1 MRECY
6 AFVLSQSCYDV
17 YGEGGIRTLGSL
29 LSYGALAKRC
39 FQPLSHLTKII
50 AAGNIAVNCRLPTPT
65 FVACSR
71 FSSELPILDCQLI
84 KSVVISEEEARR
96 QILHKVSP
104 LDKRVVSLANA
115 IDCFSAR
122 DYFARLPLPA
132 FDNSAMDGYAVV
144 ASSCKKGGRLR
155 VIGEQ
160 PAGPDRKLRVS
171 DGEAVRIFTGATL
184 PQGADAIVMQED
196 VTRDGTDISLNA
208 DVEPG
213 EFVRRRGCDLAEGQM
228 ILAKGQRILAPT
240 VALLASQGFADV
252 IVGGKPTAAVI
263 STGDELVKPGEEL
276 QPGQIYDS
284 NSVLLNA
291 LLLRC
296 GLSGTAV
303 EHCRDDR
310 QSLSDAIKSGIKNH
324 VLVISGGVSV
334 GEHDLVK
341 ETLREL
347 GAKIEIW
354 RVAVK
359 PGKPF
364 LFGSIPQGTPS
375 PVSSQRS
382 ARSRSQPRTR
392 RADEGSVS
400 GSKCLIFGLP
410 GNPVSAFVT
419 FLQFVRP
426 AILRMMG
433 ATNLDLP
440 QVPTK
445 LAVGLMNDGDRPHYI
460 RGRLE
465 HEKFTPIGRQE
476 SHALFGLS
484 QSNALLRVAVGQSLK
499 VDDIV
504 NVQIWD

>member
-1 MRECY
+1 MASKR
-6 AFVLSQSCYDV
+6 VTS
-17 YGEGGIRTLGSL
+17 EGVE
-29 LSYGALAKRC
+29 
-39 FQPLSHLTKII
+39 
-50 AAGNIAVNCRLPTPT
+50 NIAKNQAFPICNLHSPTPT
-65 FVACSR
+65 SSGVR
-71 FSSELPILDCQLI
+71 DSSELPIVDCQRI
-84 KSVVISEEEARR
+84 RFGVISEEEARR
-96 QILHKVSP
+96 RILETVSP
-104 LDKRVVSLANA
+104 LEERTVPVTGAV
-115 IDCFSAR
+115 DCFAAG

-144 ASSCKKGGRLR
+144 ANSCKRGGRLR

-160 PAGPDRKLRVS
+160 PAGPDRKLRVGG
-171 DGEAVRIFTGATL
+171 GEAARIFTGATL

-196 VTRDGTDISLNA
+196 VTRDGTDISVNT
-208 DVEPG
+208 DVEAG

-228 ILAKGQRILAPT
+228 ILARGERIRATT
-240 VALLASQGFADV
+240 VALLASQGFTDV
-252 IVGGKPTAAVI
+252 NVGGQATAAVI
-263 STGDELVKPGEEL
+263 STGDELVMPGDEL

-284 NSVLLNA
+284 NS
-291 LLLRC
+291 LLLGTLLLKC
-296 GLSGTAV
+296 GVSAIAV

-310 QSLSDAIKSGIKNH
+310 HSLGDAIKLGMKNH
-324 VLVISGGVSV
+324 VLIISGGVSV

-364 LFGSIPQGTPS
+364 LFGWFESEKIDSAGMM
-375 PVSSQRS
+375 PVLHNCF
-382 ARSRSQPRTR
+382 
-392 RADEGSVS
+392 V
-400 GSKCLIFGLP
+400 FGLP

-433 ATNLDLP
+433 AKNLDLP
-440 QVPTK
+440 QVPAK
-445 LAVGLMNDGDRPHYI
+445 LAVGLTNDGDRPHYL

-465 HEKFTPIGRQE
+465 HGKFTPVGRQE

-484 QSNALLRVAVGQSLK
+484 QANALFRVAAGQSLK
-499 VDDIV
+499 ADEIVD
-504 NVQIWD
+504 VQIWD